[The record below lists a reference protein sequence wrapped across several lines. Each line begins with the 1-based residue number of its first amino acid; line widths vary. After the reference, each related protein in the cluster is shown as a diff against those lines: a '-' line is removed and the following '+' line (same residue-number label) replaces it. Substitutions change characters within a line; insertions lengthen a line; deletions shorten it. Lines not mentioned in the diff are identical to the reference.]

1 MRLPKNAMHITQ
13 CLDVEEAVAVA
24 VAVAVGVG
32 GLRSEW
38 NPGRVALGESH
49 TGEALPLA
57 RQDTFTNSKLHFFLP
72 KNTGTSHA
80 GHIRNSKIHFSR
92 VLNTL

>member
-24 VAVAVGVG
+24 VVVAVGVG

-57 RQDTFTNSKLHFFLP
+57 TQDTFTNSKV
-72 KNTGTSHA
+72 
-80 GHIRNSKIHFSR
+80 HFSR
-92 VLNTL
+92 GTLAAS